1 MSGKPVAFLAATA
14 EMTDLGWRQMLR
26 SKLLWGIAVAIVFAA
41 IIAIIIR
48 QSTQPVRAAENFQGL
63 QVLLLS
69 TVIVPLL
76 SLLMGTGA
84 LATEREGGT
93 LAYLFTR
100 PFRRSAVILGKG
112 VGAIL
117 VADALTVLAALA
129 VYAGSG
135 FPSDAQVM
143 GGILALVIEST
154 ALTALFVLFGTV
166 LARSLYLGL
175 AYVVLVEG
183 VLGNAVGA
191 QSPYTITYHA
201 RNLLSEWSGARVPSG
216 VLGEFPEPAAQS
228 VLTLL
233 VVAVV
238 ALVAAGA
245 WVETRE
251 YGLRDRAKE
260 D

>member
-1 MSGKPVAFLAATA
+1 
-14 EMTDLGWRQMLR
+14 
-26 SKLLWGIAVAIVFAA
+26 
-41 IIAIIIR
+41 
-48 QSTQPVRAAENFQGL
+48 
-63 QVLLLS
+63 
-69 TVIVPLL
+69 
-76 SLLMGTGA
+76 
-84 LATEREGGT
+84 
-93 LAYLFTR
+93 
-100 PFRRSAVILGKG
+100 
-112 VGAIL
+112 
-117 VADALTVLAALA
+117 
-129 VYAGSG
+129 
-135 FPSDAQVM
+135 M
-143 GGILALVIEST
+143 GGILALVLEST

>member
-1 MSGKPVAFLAATA
+1 MSGRPVAYLAATA

-26 SKLLWGIAVAIVFAA
+26 SKLLWGIGVAIVFAVV
-41 IIAIIIR
+41 IAVVIR
-48 QSTQPVRAAENFQGL
+48 QSTQPFRAAENFQAL

-93 LAYLFTR
+93 LAYIFTR

-112 VGAIL
+112 LGAIF
-117 VADALTVLAALA
+117 VADALTAIAAFA

-135 FPSDAQVM
+135 FPEGAEF
-143 GGILALVIEST
+143 GGGLMALLIEST
-154 ALTALFVLFGTV
+154 ALTAIFVLFGTV

-183 VLGNAVGA
+183 VLGNALGA
-191 QSPYTITYHA
+191 QSPYTVTYHA

-216 VLGEFPEPAAQS
+216 VLGNYVEPAWQS
-228 VLTLL
+228 VVTLL
-233 VVAVV
+233 VVAAV